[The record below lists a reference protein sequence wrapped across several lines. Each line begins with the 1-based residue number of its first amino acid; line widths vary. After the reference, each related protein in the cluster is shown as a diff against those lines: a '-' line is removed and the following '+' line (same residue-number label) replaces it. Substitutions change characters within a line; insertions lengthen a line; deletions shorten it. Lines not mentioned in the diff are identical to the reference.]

1 MYVLIS
7 NFNVNIDLFLLIAV
21 SHALNNEATVS
32 MDLPVKP
39 VLPIASQSAGIASQA
54 KGNFSFILE
63 NK

>member
-32 MDLPVKP
+32 MDLPI
-39 VLPIASQSAGIASQA
+39 LPIASQSAGIASQA
-54 KGNFSFILE
+54 KGNFSFIFE